1 MEHSAL
7 RILFYDQFAVDDE
20 DAPCILRDA
29 LACKVVVDVV
39 APRGAR
45 FGGDDGRRVLGLQI
59 EGGAGVGGDLCWH
72 DACLS
77 DVIGIRYG
85 DGAAKL

>member
-20 DAPCILRDA
+20 DAPGILRDA

-45 FGGDDGRRVLGLQI
+45 FGSDDGRRVLGLQI
-59 EGGAGVGGDLCWH
+59 EGGAGVGRNLCWH
-72 DACLS
+72 DACVS
-77 DVIGIRYG
+77 DFIGVGHG
-85 DGAAKL
+85 DGAA